1 MTRSQSLYGMGL
13 ALAGALIISPDALL
27 MRLSGLGGTEML
39 AWRGLLT
46 GGTMITA
53 WALLYRSGQ
62 RRGPSGLANPAAGL
76 AVVLQAANATLFAM
90 GISLAP
96 VSVVLF
102 SVATVPIWAA
112 ILGGLFLGERTG
124 RATIVTSAVV
134 LGGIGLSVFGT
145 HEGDG
150 DPVIGALCGLG
161 VSVCLASG
169 FTIYRANRDLP
180 ILLTVGLGAL
190 LAGLAGLILS
200 DGIAADGP
208 QLLAI
213 ATTGVVILPASFF
226 LISTASRHTEGANVS
241 LFMLLET
248 VIGPLFV
255 WAAIGERVPPQGLAG
270 GAIVVG
276 ALAVYLAR
284 ERRLARTR

>member
-1 MTRSQSLYGMGL
+1 MRSQSLYGMGL

-27 MRLSGLGGTEML
+27 MRLSGLDGTQML
-39 AWRGLLT
+39 AWRGLLM
-46 GGTMITA
+46 GATMIAA
-53 WALLYRSGQ
+53 WALLYRIGQ

-76 AVVLQAANATLFAM
+76 AVLLQAANAALFAT

-145 HEGDG
+145 HEGG
-150 DPVIGALCGLG
+150 GHPVIGALCGLG

-180 ILLTVGLGAL
+180 ILLTVGLGGL
-190 LAGLAGLILS
+190 LAGLAGLLLS
-200 DGIAADGP
+200 DGIAAGGAE
-208 QLLAI
+208 LLAI

-248 VIGPLFV
+248 VIGPLIV
-255 WAAIGERVPPQGLAG
+255 WAAIGERVSPQGLAG
-270 GAIVVG
+270 GAIVVA

>member
-1 MTRSQSLYGMGL
+1 MRSQSLYGMGL

-39 AWRGLLT
+39 AWRGLLM
-46 GGTMITA
+46 GATMILA
-53 WALLYRSGQ
+53 WSVLHRIGR

-76 AVVLQAANATLFAM
+76 AVLLQAANAALFAM

-124 RATIVTSAVV
+124 RATVVTSAVV

-145 HEGDG
+145 HEGGG
-150 DPVIGALCGLG
+150 DPVLGVLCGLG
-161 VSVCLASG
+161 VAFCLASG

-180 ILLTVGLGAL
+180 ILLTVGLGGF
-190 LAGLAGLILS
+190 LAGVAGLVLS
-200 DGIAADGP
+200 GDIAAEGAE
-208 QLLAI
+208 LLAI
-213 ATTGVVILPASFF
+213 ATTGAVILPASFF
-226 LISTASRHTEGANVS
+226 LISTASRHTQGANVS

-248 VIGPLFV
+248 VLGPLIV
-255 WAAIGERVPPQGLAG
+255 WVAIGERVPPQGLAG

-284 ERRLARTR
+284 ERRLARAG